1 MQDCGHATP
10 SENRSP
16 AGKAQNCAPS
26 GIGIGK
32 ADLVERNAR
41 GIEQFMEAGALV
53 VLMRTARFGFKTGWR
68 NTGPASRDT
77 CVAAGRRHPGPRW
90 RHLQSLQL
98 LEEIWVMELSER
110 QRKYLRG
117 LGHAL
122 NPVLLIGQHGITPA
136 VIAEAIRAL
145 HDHELIKVKF
155 RGADREGRDAGLA
168 QLATAT
174 GGVLL
179 QRIGHT
185 ALYYKRR
192 IDRPGIVIP
201 DS

>member
-1 MQDCGHATP
+1 
-10 SENRSP
+10 
-16 AGKAQNCAPS
+16 
-26 GIGIGK
+26 
-32 ADLVERNAR
+32 
-41 GIEQFMEAGALV
+41 
-53 VLMRTARFGFKTGWR
+53 
-68 NTGPASRDT
+68 
-77 CVAAGRRHPGPRW
+77 
-90 RHLQSLQL
+90 
-98 LEEIWVMELSER
+98 MELSER

-122 NPVLLIGQHGITPA
+122 NPVLLIGQHGVTPA
-136 VIAEAIRAL
+136 VIAEATRAL

-155 RGADREGRDAGLA
+155 HGAHREGRDAGLA

>member
-1 MQDCGHATP
+1 MAAEP
-10 SENRSP
+10 PRSP
-16 AGKAQNCAPS
+16 GPPS
-26 GIGIGK
+26 QTGARESPPPLPAVTK
-32 ADLVERNAR
+32 PYNAR
-41 GIEQFMEAGALV
+41 
-53 VLMRTARFGFKTGWR
+53 
-68 NTGPASRDT
+68 
-77 CVAAGRRHPGPRW
+77 
-90 RHLQSLQL
+90 
-98 LEEIWVMELSER
+98 MELSER

-122 NPVLLIGQHGITPA
+122 NPVLLIGNSGLTEA
-136 VIAEAIRAL
+136 VIAEAQRAL

-155 RGADREGRDAGLA
+155 RGAERDQRDAGLA

-174 GGVLL
+174 GSMLV

-201 DS
+201 DA

>member
-1 MQDCGHATP
+1 MASMPAELGAKSPTTRSTAHAC
-10 SENRSP
+10 NLY
-16 AGKAQNCAPS
+16 N
-26 GIGIGK
+26 
-32 ADLVERNAR
+32 
-41 GIEQFMEAGALV
+41 
-53 VLMRTARFGFKTGWR
+53 
-68 NTGPASRDT
+68 GP
-77 CVAAGRRHPGPRW
+77 
-90 RHLQSLQL
+90 
-98 LEEIWVMELSER
+98 MELSER

-122 NPVLLIGQHGITPA
+122 NPVLLIGQHGVTPA
-136 VIAEAIRAL
+136 VIAEAGRAL

-155 RGADREGRDAGLA
+155 RGADRAERDTGLA

-174 GGVLL
+174 GSILV